1 MVTAQKIDIE
11 DEIASALG
19 QEIQEEIDF
28 GIMSSMLS
36 ESGWHT
42 VKLPNPITRTQ
53 WREMECWCEQE
64 QVTARGVY
72 KRGNTWL
79 FKYKDDA
86 IMFRLTWE

>member
-1 MVTAQKIDIE
+1 MGIDIE
-11 DEIASALG
+11 DEIVMAMS

-28 GIMSSMLS
+28 GIMSTMLA

-42 VKLPNPITRTQ
+42 VKLSNPITRAQ
-53 WREMECWCEQE
+53 WREMEYWSEQE

-79 FKYKDDA
+79 FKSKDDA